1 MSATVKLYDG
11 DHYLKRFKAR
21 IIGIDGNEVQL
32 DQTAFYPGG
41 GGQASDTG
49 FIGGVRVVDMLTSGG
64 VIKHVLET
72 RPPFSLGDD
81 IEGEIDWERRYRIM
95 KLHSAAH
102 IMEHFLWGRFGH
114 IERLG
119 SYVDDR
125 KDRAD
130 YAYDGKLSA
139 EALKG
144 VEDDSNSFLSEGH
157 DVLILSDPVRP
168 GIRIWR
174 CGPIEMP
181 CAGTHVRNTAEI
193 GAIRLRRKNP
203 GRGVERVETSLA

>member
-1 MSATVKLYDG
+1 LSATVKLYDG
-11 DHYLKRFKAR
+11 DYYLKSFKAR
-21 IIGIDGNEVQL
+21 IIGIEGSEVQL

-64 VIKHVLET
+64 AITHVLET
-72 RPPFSLGDD
+72 KPPFALGDE

-102 IMEHFLWGRFGH
+102 IMEHFLWERFGH

-139 EALKG
+139 EVLKG